1 VRAAF
6 RAVYPCQLN
15 ATRRPLVKLSERYR
29 TVGDLPADIPIFPLR
44 GVLLLPRAALP
55 LNIFEPR
62 YLKMFDDVIAGS
74 RLVGIIQT
82 ERSAGDAESPD
93 GKVSQLCKVG
103 CVGRLTAFQEV
114 DDGRMIIS
122 LSGIA
127 RFDVMQEI
135 STAEPYRACRVAYDR
150 FARDLVAGA
159 GEEDVDR
166 EGLLKTLKAFL
177 EARELKADWAAISR
191 SPNEMLVNALAVMS
205 PYGPEEKQALLECVD
220 LKSRAEV
227 LVALAEMELAAG
239 PRGGSGGSSGSTLQ

>member
-1 VRAAF
+1 
-6 RAVYPCQLN
+6 
-15 ATRRPLVKLSERYR
+15 LVKLSERYR

-44 GVLLLPRAALP
+44 GVLLLPRASLP

-62 YLKMFDDVIAGS
+62 YLKMFNDVIAGH
-74 RLVGIIQT
+74 RMVGIIQT
-82 ERSAGDAESPD
+82 ERSAGETESPE

-114 DDGRMIIS
+114 DDGRLIVS
-122 LSGIA
+122 LSGIV
-127 RFDVMQEI
+127 RFDVMSELE
-135 STAEPYRACRVAYDR
+135 TPGPYRKCRVAYDR
-150 FARDLVAGA
+150 FARDLVSGA
-159 GEEDVDR
+159 GEEEVDR

-239 PRGGSGGSSGSTLQ
+239 PRSGGSGSGSTLQ

>member
-1 VRAAF
+1 M
-6 RAVYPCQLN
+6 
-15 ATRRPLVKLSERYR
+15 KLSERYR
-29 TVGDLPADIPIFPLR
+29 TVGDLPAELPIFPLR

-62 YLKMFDDVIAGS
+62 YLKMFDDVIAGK

-82 ERSAGDAESPD
+82 ERTAGDAEAAD

-103 CVGRLTAFQEV
+103 CAGRLTAFQEV
-114 DDGRMIIS
+114 EDGRMIVS

-127 RFDVMQEI
+127 RFDVVAELA
-135 STAEPYRACRVAYDR
+135 TAGPYRACRVSYDR
-150 FARDLVAGA
+150 FARDLIAGA

-166 EGLLKTLKAFL
+166 EGLLKTLKVFL

-239 PRGGSGGSSGSTLQ
+239 PRGSNGGSGSTLQ